1 MDNCLLIDC
10 PCTSFPRSFARDY
23 KETYRYPPP
32 TTVYG
37 CLLSWVGEE
46 DLMAHVGVQL
56 AIGLLGE
63 DSSISRI
70 LRKQRHHKFSKKHQG
85 VYSSAEFSKPN
96 FQEILTDVKV
106 AVRVNSGQEK
116 ASMSLSDRLQV
127 AQSTPE
133 KLSRFGGLSLG
144 ESWAMVNGIRAY
156 QPNDGAIRWLV
167 KDRRGLIGLPVW
179 IDRKTTRGTF
189 QRFSLQ
195 ESGQD
200 FSEQSWVSIQPPVT
214 PSQSPP
220 KRRKRYQ

>member
-1 MDNCLLIDC
+1 
-10 PCTSFPRSFARDY
+10 
-23 KETYRYPPP
+23 
-32 TTVYG
+32 
-37 CLLSWVGEE
+37 
-46 DLMAHVGVQL
+46 
-56 AIGLLGE
+56 
-63 DSSISRI
+63 
-70 LRKQRHHKFSKKHQG
+70 
-85 VYSSAEFSKPN
+85 
-96 FQEILTDVKV
+96 
-106 AVRVNSGQEK
+106 
-116 ASMSLSDRLQV
+116 MSLSDRLQV